1 MFHLTEF
8 TISSSMSV
16 ENLVFLLLAT
26 QIRSQ
31 RATDSDLSSRVPHN
45 ALELK
50 LLSADA
56 LS

>member
-31 RATDSDLSSRVPHN
+31 RATDSDLSSRVLHN